1 MAQEVTTG
9 TGLKKAVEK
18 QIEEELKTIE
28 KTAKAYEDITF
39 GYAIEIPPLIP
50 MGRIDVEWESN
61 NILGGLERELEQE
74 IEKEIQKVLA
84 SYLDRE
90 ITSVGA
96 VDTGKLKG
104 SASISIVNGEIVVN
118 YDVDYALFVHEGG
131 YVTPYGNPNAQKV
144 FVPGRP
150 WVQQAFDKLPMEQI
164 IQTAMTRVLG

>member
-9 TGLKKAVEK
+9 AELQKAVEK
-18 QIEEELKTIE
+18 QIEQELKTIE
-28 KTAKAYEDITF
+28 TAAKAYEDFTF

-50 MGRIDVEWESN
+50 TGRVDLEWKSN
-61 NILGGLERELEQE
+61 EILGGLEQELEQE
-74 IEKEIQKVLA
+74 IEKEIQKVLPN
-84 SYLDRE
+84 YLDRE

-104 SASISIVNGEIVVN
+104 SASVRIVNGEILVN

-164 IQTAMTRVLG
+164 IQAAMTRVLG